1 MSAKVIMVQGTGSS
15 VGKSVLATALCR
27 IFSQDGYR
35 VAPFKAQ
42 NMSLNAGVTPD
53 GLEMGRAQVVQADA
67 AGVAPSVDMNPVLL
81 KPEADHRAQLVVM
94 GRPAGVLDAAEYPSR
109 KARLWQ
115 VVTSA
120 LDRLRANFE
129 IVVVE
134 GAGSPAEIN
143 LRQGDIVNMEVALY
157 ATAPVLL
164 VGDIDRGGVFASLYG
179 TVMLLDEAER
189 ELVGGLV
196 INKFR
201 GDPSLLE
208 PGLRQIEELTRV
220 PVVGVVPYYRDIYIP
235 EEDAARAARISAG
248 SGGSTQLTDV
258 VVVALPHISNF
269 DDFDPIAR
277 ERCVTLRYA
286 RGADELGAPDLVIIP
301 GTKTTVE
308 DLQHL
313 RASGM
318 AEAVSR
324 LAASGTPMIG
334 ICGGYQMMGA
344 NINDPSGVES
354 DRASVRGLG
363 LMGVE
368 TQFAAEKKTE
378 QTAAEVTADRGLLR
392 GAKGLR
398 FDAYEIHMG
407 DTWPAAIRGVDA
419 VRPAVLAGKAS
430 ASGAQRVI
438 GYVSDDGWVLGTYT
452 HGMFADTRLR
462 RLVLSNVARRNGVEL
477 QFDEDTFSQSQ
488 EFDKL
493 ADLAR
498 SSLDMGRIGAMLGL

>member
-1 MSAKVIMVQGTGSS
+1 
-15 VGKSVLATALCR
+15 
-27 IFSQDGYR
+27 
-35 VAPFKAQ
+35 
-42 NMSLNAGVTPD
+42 
-53 GLEMGRAQVVQADA
+53 
-67 AGVAPSVDMNPVLL
+67 
-81 KPEADHRAQLVVM
+81 
-94 GRPAGVLDAAEYPSR
+94 
-109 KARLWQ
+109 
-115 VVTSA
+115 
-120 LDRLRANFE
+120 
-129 IVVVE
+129 
-134 GAGSPAEIN
+134 
-143 LRQGDIVNMEVALY
+143 
-157 ATAPVLL
+157 
-164 VGDIDRGGVFASLYG
+164 
-179 TVMLLDEAER
+179 
-189 ELVGGLV
+189 
-196 INKFR
+196 
-201 GDPSLLE
+201 
-208 PGLRQIEELTRV
+208 
-220 PVVGVVPYYRDIYIP
+220 
-235 EEDAARAARISAG
+235 
-248 SGGSTQLTDV
+248 
-258 VVVALPHISNF
+258 
-269 DDFDPIAR
+269 
-277 ERCVTLRYA
+277 
-286 RGADELGAPDLVIIP
+286 
-301 GTKTTVE
+301 
-308 DLQHL
+308 
-313 RASGM
+313 M

-368 TQFAAEKKTE
+368 TRFAAEKKTE

-398 FDAYEIHMG
+398 FDGYEIHMG

-438 GYVSDDGWVLGTYT
+438 GYASDDGWVLGTYT